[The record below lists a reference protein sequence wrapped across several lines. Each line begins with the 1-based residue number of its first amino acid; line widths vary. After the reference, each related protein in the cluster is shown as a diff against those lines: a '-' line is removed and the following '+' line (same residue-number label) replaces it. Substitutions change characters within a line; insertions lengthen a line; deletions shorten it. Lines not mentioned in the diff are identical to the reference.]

1 MKCVI
6 FANGPLKLDTLTEQA
21 IQRHDLVLATDGG
34 AVHCHSL
41 GIKPDIVV
49 GDMDSIP
56 ESLLTQLRQQGVEI
70 FTFPQRKNQTDLELA
85 IDLAIE
91 REMEEITIL
100 GALGERWDMSIA
112 SIMLLA
118 TARFAKTQM
127 TLRAGST
134 TLFCLRG
141 PDRKQFAGCPGDR
154 LSLIPISGPVAGVT
168 LQGLEYP
175 LTNHPIPLG
184 STLGISNIVTGP
196 QVALTIQKGILLCVI
211 ERLREKA
218 SSPAMRKHD
227 SESFS

>member
-6 FANGPLKLDTLTEQA
+6 FANGPLKQDTLTEEA
-21 IQRHDLVLATDGG
+21 IRQHDLVLATDGG

-56 ESLLTQLRQQGVEI
+56 GWLLALLRQQDVEVH
-70 FTFPQRKNQTDLELA
+70 TFPQRKDQTDLELA

-91 REMEEITIL
+91 RGMEEITIL

-118 TARFAKTQM
+118 TARFAGIQM

-134 TLFCLRG
+134 ALFCLRG
-141 PDRKQFAGCPGDR
+141 PDLKQFAGCPGDR
-154 LSLIPISGPVAGVT
+154 LSLIPIGSPVAGVT

-175 LTNHPIPLG
+175 LTNHLIPLG
-184 STLGISNIVTGP
+184 STLGISNIVIGP
-196 QVALTIQKGILLCVI
+196 QVALTIQEGILLCVI
-211 ERLREKA
+211 EKLGENA
-218 SSPAMRKHD
+218 SSAAMRKHD
-227 SESFS
+227 SDNFS

>member
-6 FANGPLKLDTLTEQA
+6 FANGPLKRETLTEQG
-21 IQRHDLVLATDGG
+21 IQQHDLVLATDGG

-56 ESLLTQLRQQGVEI
+56 GWLLAQLRQQKVEVH
-70 FTFPQRKNQTDLELA
+70 TFPQRKDETDLELA

-91 REMEEITIL
+91 RGMGEIIIL

-112 SIMLLA
+112 SVMLLA
-118 TARFAKTQM
+118 TARFAGIQII
-127 TLRAGST
+127 LRTGST
-134 TLFCLRG
+134 ALFCLRG
-141 PDRKQFAGCPGDR
+141 PDRKELSAFPGDR
-154 LSLIPISGPVAGVT
+154 LSLIPIGGPVAGVT

-184 STLGISNIVTGP
+184 STLGISNIVTSP
-196 QVALTIQKGILLCVI
+196 QVALTIQEGILLCVI
-211 ERLREKA
+211 ERLGADIPPRHAEA
-218 SSPAMRKHD
+218 
-227 SESFS
+227 